1 LTLGLRK
8 KLLNWKLLAGILLS
22 AAGLYF
28 GFRKFDGAAFLTSL
42 RQTNLWL
49 FLLAMVWMVFT
60 VFLRAWRWKYL
71 IMPLKKIPMKH
82 LFASEMICYFGNNVF
97 PLRFGELLRC
107 YALNQS
113 TGLSTV
119 SIFGTVVLERI
130 IDVITFSVIMVMTI
144 FLFPGL
150 PDIIRRG
157 GIIAVFV
164 ICLVGILGY
173 ILEMKKVIITR
184 FVNQWAGKTRHGI
197 KILDIINRFRQGL
210 TTLKKTPHLGTIAL
224 QSAAIWSICIFINW
238 LIGVSLGIR
247 FSIYETLLIF
257 FVTSAI
263 ISVPSA
269 PGYVGTYHA
278 GAIGILVFLGIE
290 LSKAQAIAVILHA
303 VGFISLTSIG
313 LLYFLR
319 YSVRAN
325 GSKFEKG

>member
-1 LTLGLRK
+1 LNLEFRK
-8 KLLNWKLLAGILLS
+8 KFLNWKLLAGILLS
-22 AAGLYF
+22 VAGLYV
-28 GFRKFDGAAFLTSL
+28 GFRKFDGVAFLTSL
-42 RQTNLWL
+42 RQTNIWL
-49 FLLAMVWMVFT
+49 FLLAMALMVFT
-60 VFLRAWRWKYL
+60 IFLRAWRWKYL
-71 IMPLKKIPMKH
+71 IMPLQKIPLKH

-113 TGLSTV
+113 TGLSSV
-119 SIFGTVVLERI
+119 SIFGTVVVERI
-130 IDVITFSVIMVMTI
+130 IDLITFFVILLITI

-150 PDIIRRG
+150 PDVLRRG

-164 ICLVGILGY
+164 ICLVGILVY
-173 ILEMKKVIITR
+173 ILKMKKAIIR
-184 FVNQWAGKTRHGI
+184 KFVDQWTGKSKHGM

-210 TTLKKTPHLGTIAL
+210 TTLRKTPHLGMIAF

-238 LIGVSLGIR
+238 IVGVSLGTR
-247 FSIYETLLIF
+247 FSMYEILLIF

-278 GAIGILVFLGIE
+278 GAIGILVFIGIE

-303 VGFISLTSIG
+303 VGFISLTLIG

-319 YSVRAN
+319 YSVRTN
-325 GSKFEKG
+325 GSELEKG

>member
-1 LTLGLRK
+1 LTSGLRK
-8 KLLNWKLLAGILLS
+8 KFLNWKVLAGILLS
-22 AAGLYF
+22 AAGLYI
-28 GFRKFDGAAFLTSL
+28 GFRKFDGAAFMASL

-49 FLLAMVWMVFT
+49 FLLAMALMVFT

-113 TGLSTV
+113 TGLSSV
-119 SIFGTVVLERI
+119 SIFGTVVVERI
-130 IDVITFSVIMVMTI
+130 IDVITFFVIMLITI
-144 FLFPGL
+144 FVFPGL
-150 PDIIRRG
+150 PEMIRHG
-157 GIIAVFV
+157 GIIAVF
-164 ICLVGILGY
+164 IILLVGILVY
-173 ILEMKKVIITR
+173 ILEMKKTTIR
-184 FVNQWAGKTRHGI
+184 KFVNQWTNKSKHGM
-197 KILDIINRFRQGL
+197 KILDIFNRFRQGL
-210 TTLKKTPHLGTIAL
+210 TTLRKTPHLGMIAL
-224 QSAAIWSICIFINW
+224 QSATIWSICIFINW
-238 LIGVSLGIR
+238 IVGVSLDTQ
-247 FSIYETLLIF
+247 FSLYEVLLIF

-278 GAIGILVFLGIE
+278 GAIGILVFLGVE

-325 GSKFEKG
+325 GSEFEKG

>member
-1 LTLGLRK
+1 MRK
-8 KLLNWKLLAGILLS
+8 KFLNWKVLAGILLS
-22 AAGLYF
+22 AAGLYI
-28 GFRKFDGAAFLTSL
+28 GFRKFDGAAFMASL

-49 FLLAMVWMVFT
+49 FLLAMALMVFT

-113 TGLSTV
+113 TGLSSV
-119 SIFGTVVLERI
+119 SIFGTVVVERI
-130 IDVITFSVIMVMTI
+130 IDVITFFVIMLITI
-144 FLFPGL
+144 FVFPGL
-150 PDIIRRG
+150 PEMIRHG
-157 GIIAVFV
+157 GIIAVF
-164 ICLVGILGY
+164 IILLVGILVY
-173 ILEMKKVIITR
+173 ILEMKKTTIR
-184 FVNQWAGKTRHGI
+184 KFVNQWTNKSKHGM
-197 KILDIINRFRQGL
+197 KILDIFNRFRQGL
-210 TTLKKTPHLGTIAL
+210 TTLRKTPHLGMIAL
-224 QSAAIWSICIFINW
+224 QSATIWSICIFINW
-238 LIGVSLGIR
+238 IVGVSLDTQ
-247 FSIYETLLIF
+247 FSLYEVLLIF

-278 GAIGILVFLGIE
+278 GAIGILVFLGVE

-325 GSKFEKG
+325 GSEFEKG

>member
-1 LTLGLRK
+1 MTSGLRK
-8 KLLNWKLLAGILLS
+8 KFLNWKVLAGILLS
-22 AAGLYF
+22 AAGLYI
-28 GFRKFDGAAFLTSL
+28 GFRKFDGAAFMASL

-49 FLLAMVWMVFT
+49 FLLAMALVVFT

-71 IMPLKKIPMKH
+71 LMPLKKISLKH

-113 TGLSTV
+113 TGLSSV
-119 SIFGTVVLERI
+119 SIFGTVVVERI
-130 IDVITFSVIMVMTI
+130 IDVITFFVIMLITI
-144 FLFPGL
+144 FVFPGL
-150 PDIIRRG
+150 PEMIRHG
-157 GIIAVFV
+157 GIIAVF
-164 ICLVGILGY
+164 IILLVGILVY
-173 ILEMKKVIITR
+173 ILEMKKTTIR
-184 FVNQWAGKTRHGI
+184 KFVNQWTNKSKHGM
-197 KILDIINRFRQGL
+197 KILDIFNRFRQGL
-210 TTLKKTPHLGTIAL
+210 TTLRKTPHLGMIAL
-224 QSAAIWSICIFINW
+224 QSATIWSICIFINW
-238 LIGVSLGIR
+238 IVGVSLDTQ
-247 FSIYETLLIF
+247 FSLYEVLLIF

-278 GAIGILVFLGIE
+278 GAIGILVFLGVE

-325 GSKFEKG
+325 GSEFEKG